1 MSKHQIGNEM
11 GNRPPNGKSN
21 RQRNGKSTKWEINA
35 VENRVLRL
43 TGTGGIL

>member
-1 MSKHQIGNEM
+1 MRKHQIGNEM
-11 GNRPPNGKSN
+11 GNRPP
-21 RQRNGKSTKWEINA
+21 NGKSTKWEINA